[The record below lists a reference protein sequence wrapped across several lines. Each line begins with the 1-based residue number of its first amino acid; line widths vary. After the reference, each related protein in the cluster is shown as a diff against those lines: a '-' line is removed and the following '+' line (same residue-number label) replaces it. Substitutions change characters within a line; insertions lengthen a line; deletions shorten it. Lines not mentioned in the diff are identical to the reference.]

1 MSELEKMRR
10 GEHYFINDPELVE
23 IRHAVRDNVDRY
35 NALGHRETA
44 RQQQLLAEIFGQVG
58 DDVHIE
64 KNLRVDYGMNTRL
77 GSHVFIN
84 FNFVLLDC
92 APVNIGNH
100 VFIGPDVQLYTA
112 HHPLDPGERGRH
124 IGWAEPVTLSDNV
137 WIAGGCIILP
147 GVTIGENTTIGA
159 GSVVTRPI
167 PANVVACGNPCR
179 VLRPLP

>member
-1 MSELEKMRR
+1 MSELDKMRR
-10 GEHYFINDPELVE
+10 GERYFINDPDLVE
-23 IRHAVRDNVDRY
+23 IRHRVRDKLDRY
-35 NALGHRETA
+35 NALGHRETV
-44 RQQQLLAEIFGQVG
+44 RQQELLDEIFDRVG
-58 DDVHIE
+58 ADVHIE
-64 KNLRVDYGMNTRL
+64 KNLRVDYGLNTTL

-92 APVNIGNH
+92 APVTIGDH

-112 HHPLDPGERGRH
+112 HHPLEPRERAQH
-124 IGWAEPVTLSDNV
+124 IGWAEPVTLGDNV

-147 GVTIGENTTIGA
+147 GVTIGENSTIGA

-179 VLRPLP
+179 VLRSLP